1 VPFVFP
7 SSGWEPEYGGFTS
20 YIAKGEDEEVSKWL
34 PSVKFSFLTLE
45 KVLFF
50 RHQFIYLLV
59 LFLCFVCLFEAGP
72 HSTAQAGLTL
82 GTTLLPP
89 SSKS

>member
-1 VPFVFP
+1 MPFVFP

-20 YIAKGEDEEVSKWL
+20 YIAKGEDEEVSNWL

-59 LFLCFVCLFEAGP
+59 LFLCFV
-72 HSTAQAGLTL
+72 LTFW
-82 GTTLLPP
+82 GFFFGGGESPSEVSSYLLTPP
-89 SSKS
+89 QK